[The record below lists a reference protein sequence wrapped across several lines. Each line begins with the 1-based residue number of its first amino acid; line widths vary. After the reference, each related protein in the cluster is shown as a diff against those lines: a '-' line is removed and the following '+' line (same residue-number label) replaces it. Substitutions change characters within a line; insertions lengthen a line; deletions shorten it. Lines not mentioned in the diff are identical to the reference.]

1 MLNILRKSMANNG
14 GYSSTHRHDAVEDL
28 TAWELV
34 TPSLSDDEDL
44 YSFNSDDAISDCDDS
59 IGGETEEDH
68 NGEEDLRDVSHL
80 DDVISMQSLSVSP
93 QPVVCFPVEDVI
105 GLHVYD
111 DDDAGD
117 EEEDGGMDDDDD
129 DDDVDDELIPWKL
142 KDRFGKQ
149 RIRKMGKRGGP
160 KVSKSK
166 RLPHYHN
173 RPGCLYGK
181 HGLGV
186 QHYYI

>member
-1 MLNILRKSMANNG
+1 MLSILRKSMARNNG
-14 GYSSTHRHDAVEDL
+14 GGSRRTHHYEAVEDL
-28 TAWELV
+28 SAWELV
-34 TPSLSDDEDL
+34 SPSLSDDDDL
-44 YSFNSDDAISDCDDS
+44 YSFDGDDIIS
-59 IGGETEEDH
+59 GGDELQKDHKEEEDS
-68 NGEEDLRDVSHL
+68 RDVSHL
-80 DDVISMQSLSVSP
+80 DDVISMQLLSVSP
-93 QPVVCFPVEDVI
+93 QPMVFFPVEDVMS
-105 GLHVYD
+105 LNVYD
-111 DDDAGD
+111 DD
-117 EEEDGGMDDDDD
+117 GGGDDDDD
-129 DDDVDDELIPWKL
+129 DDDDGDVDDELIPWKL

-160 KVSKSK
+160 NFSKSK

>member
-1 MLNILRKSMANNG
+1 MLRILRKSLANNDG
-14 GYSSTHRHDAVEDL
+14 GSSPSHRRDAIEDL
-28 TAWELV
+28 AAWVLV
-34 TPSLSDDEDL
+34 SPSLSDDEDL
-44 YSFNSDDAISDCDDS
+44 YSFDSDGDDAI
-59 IGGETEEDH
+59 GGEHEEDPKK
-68 NGEEDLRDVSHL
+68 EHL
-80 DDVISMQSLSVSP
+80 DDVVYMQTLSVSP
-93 QPVVCFPVEDVI
+93 QPVVCFPVEDVM

-111 DDDAGD
+111 DDDFAVD
-117 EEEDGGMDDDDD
+117 EDDGGMDD

-160 KVSKSK
+160 KVSTSK

>member
-1 MLNILRKSMANNG
+1 MLSILRKSIMANNG
-14 GYSSTHRHDAVEDL
+14 GGSSPIHRHDAVEDL
-28 TAWELV
+28 AVWELV
-34 TPSLSDDEDL
+34 TPSLSDDEDI
-44 YSFNSDDAISDCDDS
+44 YSFDSDDPISDGDDAI
-59 IGGETEEDH
+59 GGEREEDH
-68 NGEEDLRDVSHL
+68 KVEEDPRDISHL

-93 QPVVCFPVEDVI
+93 QPVVCFPVEDVV

-111 DDDAGD
+111 DDEE
-117 EEEDGGMDDDDD
+117 EEEDGGMDDDD

>member
-1 MLNILRKSMANNG
+1 MLRFLRKSIANNDG
-14 GYSSTHRHDAVEDL
+14 GSLPTHLHDSVEDL
-28 TAWELV
+28 AAWELV
-34 TPSLSDDEDL
+34 TASLSDDEDL
-44 YSFNSDDAISDCDDS
+44 YSFDSD
-59 IGGETEEDH
+59 GGEREEDH
-68 NGEEDLRDVSHL
+68 KGEEDPRDILHL
-80 DDVISMQSLSVSP
+80 DDVVSMQSLSVSP
-93 QPVVCFPVEDVI
+93 QPVVCFPVEDVM

-111 DDDAGD
+111 NDHDDGEEEEDDAGI
-117 EEEDGGMDDDDD
+117 DDDDD
-129 DDDVDDELIPWKL
+129 DMDDELIPWKL